1 MTTSARVSLA
11 SAGLLAAIVLLA
23 LSSLSYGQVS
33 VPLGE
38 VGGAIF
44 GQGDPV
50 FAQIVGE
57 IRFPRVLT
65 ALIAGAAL
73 GLAGVMMQALFRNPM
88 ADAWSL
94 GLVAGGQMGVA
105 LLVAAAAYAGPT
117 ALSFLAGLQGISLTV
132 GAALGIALAAAAMG
146 ALAKRVGT
154 ITLLVVGLMIGF
166 TAQGLVSVV
175 MHFANRAGGRVY
187 AGWADGNFASVT
199 NSDLWLLAVPV
210 AMGAVLALFNAK
222 GLYALLLGD
231 NYARSLGTDVARLRR
246 MTLLAVV
253 ILVAPVTAL
262 CGPVTFV
269 GLIVPHFARA
279 MAGSARIMPLLL
291 PAALSGALLALSA
304 DFILHLPWEEHYLHL
319 NAVLAIIGAPI
330 VIALL
335 LFSKSMRG
343 QG

>member
-1 MTTSARVSLA
+1 MSMSARTTAFSVALV
-11 SAGLLAAIVLLA
+11 AAIAALA
-23 LSSLSYGQVS
+23 VASLSYGQVM
-33 VPLGE
+33 VAPGDLLG
-38 VGGAIF
+38 GLAGS
-44 GQGDPV
+44 GDPV
-50 FAQIVGE
+50 IAQIVSE
-57 IRFPRVLT
+57 IRLPRVLT

-73 GLAGVMMQALFRNPM
+73 GMAGVLMQALFRNPM

-105 LLVAAAAYAGPT
+105 LLVAGAAYAGPA
-117 ALSFLAGLQGISLTV
+117 ALSFIAGLQGVSLTF
-132 GAALGIALAAAAMG
+132 GAALGIALTAAAMG
-146 ALAKRVGT
+146 ALARRVGT

-187 AGWADGNFASVT
+187 SGWADGNFAGVT
-199 NSDLWLLAVPV
+199 SGDLWLLLVPV
-210 AMGAVLALFNAK
+210 IVGSVLALANAK
-222 GLYALLLGD
+222 GLYALLLGE

-246 MTLLAVV
+246 VTLLAVV

-279 MAGSARIMPLLL
+279 ITQSARIMPLLL

-319 NAVLAIIGAPI
+319 NAVLAIIGAPV
-330 VIALL
+330 VIGLL
-335 LFSKSMRG
+335 LFSPAMRG
-343 QG
+343 QN